1 LSATADISGDLHAT
15 SLRIDTTGTFGGRV
29 TARDFL
35 SLSDQ
40 RYNTDIRTLE
50 TPDSWFESIRGVRF
64 KWRDTG
70 TTDIGVLAQEVGIT
84 MPEAIGGTEEGGY
97 HVAYDKL
104 IPYLIESIKS
114 LRKRVSLLEEARL

>member
-1 LSATADISGDLHAT
+1 M
-15 SLRIDTTGTFGGRV
+15 

-40 RYNTDIRTLE
+40 RYKTEIQTLE
-50 TPDSWFESIRGVRF
+50 TPDSWFENIRGVRF

-70 TTDIGVLAQEVGIT
+70 IKDIGVLAQEVNLS

-114 LRKRVSLLEEARL
+114 LRKRVSLLEEARV